1 MKNERMMMKL
11 NDNDQKEYYFDTVF
25 AGVNLNKLEG
35 QISAI
40 VAAAF
45 GLFFSVYELIE
56 HINNKK
62 SI

>member
-1 MKNERMMMKL
+1 MMNL
-11 NDNDQKEYYFDTVF
+11 NNNDSKDYYFDTVF
-25 AGVNLNKLEG
+25 AGINLNKLEG
-35 QISAI
+35 QISAV

-56 HINNKK
+56 HVNNKK

>member
-1 MKNERMMMKL
+1 MNL
-11 NDNDQKEYYFDTVF
+11 NNNDLKDYYFDTVF
-25 AGVNLNKLEG
+25 AGMNLNKLET

-45 GLFFSVYELIE
+45 GLFFSVYELVE